1 MDKFSRKIRTHFLF
15 TARHL
20 PVAVLIMGAATLI
33 SWILFYLNEN
43 VLNVAL
49 IFILAILFVART
61 TNSYTLGLLSS
72 LFSVFWV
79 NYAYTYP
86 FMALNFTLSGY
97 PLTFIGMALIS
108 GFTSSITIHSAKQN
122 QLLQEKDHM
131 LMEAEKETMRANL
144 LRAISHDL
152 RTPLTTILGTSSAY
166 LSHGES
172 LTAKERRSMVQN
184 IYSDAD
190 WLLQMVENLLSV
202 TRIQDNQGVT
212 HVAKSEEPLEEVVYE
227 AVQRFRRRF
236 PQSLVTISIPSD
248 LVLIPMDATLIEQVL
263 INLLENAH
271 YHAPSS
277 LPTQV
282 NVTLKDEFAVFSV
295 RDHGP
300 GIDPQLLDRLF
311 DGGSI
316 TKETGSDAHKGMGI
330 GLSICRTIV
339 KAHGGEICASN
350 CEGGAQF
357 TFTLPDWRK
366 DYGSDTDY
374 CDH

>member
-1 MDKFSRKIRTHFLF
+1 MNFLEAEVILSEQEILLKGKGWKIPLSGIAARKIAHKFSRKIRTHFLF

-166 LSHGES
+166 LSHG
-172 LTAKERRSMVQN
+172 A
-184 IYSDAD
+184 Y
-190 WLLQMVENLLSV
+190 
-202 TRIQDNQGVT
+202 
-212 HVAKSEEPLEEVVYE
+212 
-227 AVQRFRRRF
+227 
-236 PQSLVTISIPSD
+236 
-248 LVLIPMDATLIEQVL
+248 
-263 INLLENAH
+263 
-271 YHAPSS
+271 
-277 LPTQV
+277 
-282 NVTLKDEFAVFSV
+282 
-295 RDHGP
+295 
-300 GIDPQLLDRLF
+300 
-311 DGGSI
+311 
-316 TKETGSDAHKGMGI
+316 
-330 GLSICRTIV
+330 
-339 KAHGGEICASN
+339 
-350 CEGGAQF
+350 
-357 TFTLPDWRK
+357 
-366 DYGSDTDY
+366 
-374 CDH
+374 